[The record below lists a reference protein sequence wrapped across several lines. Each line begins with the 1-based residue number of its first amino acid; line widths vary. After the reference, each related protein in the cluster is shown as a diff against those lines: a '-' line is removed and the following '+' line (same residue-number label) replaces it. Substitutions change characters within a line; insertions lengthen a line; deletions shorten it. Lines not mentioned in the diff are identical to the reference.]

1 MGLKRCYFEGE
12 AENNEAISF
21 NGTIMT
27 KTPSR
32 TKKQRLLTA
41 SMDRVS

>member
-21 NGTIMT
+21 NGTMT